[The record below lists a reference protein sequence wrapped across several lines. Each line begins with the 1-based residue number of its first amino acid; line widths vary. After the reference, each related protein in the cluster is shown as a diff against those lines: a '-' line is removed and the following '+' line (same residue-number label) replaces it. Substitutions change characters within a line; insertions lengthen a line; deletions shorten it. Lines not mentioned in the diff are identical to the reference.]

1 MLAVAASWRRFLAM
15 LLVASPGLA
24 VQSLELNALQ
34 TAMSLNKATPGA
46 SPVPQASAAQGK
58 EFFEAAL
65 LRVAYLEGLASKQD
79 KKLSKLRFE
88 LTGDAGP
95 SAGDKDIVALPT
107 SSADLNTKIASLE
120 RRLQDRS
127 AATQQLLAATKA
139 ALDKGAAAKVPQVPR
154 FLIATDAC
162 LAIEL
167 TAASADA

>member
-1 MLAVAASWRRFLAM
+1 MPGFAAFGRRAVVALLAVAPLLAAQTSD
-15 LLVASPGLA
+15 LS
-24 VQSLELNALQ
+24 ALQ
-34 TAMSLNKATPGA
+34 TAFKVHKAVPGA
-46 SPVPQASAAQGK
+46 SPRPASSVQSTATM
-58 EFFEAAL
+58 ESIRM
-65 LRVAYLEGLASKQD
+65 RVAYLEGLASKQD

-139 ALDKGAAAKVPQVPR
+139 ALDKGAAATG
-154 FLIATDAC
+154 ATSATVSDCDRC
-162 LAIEL
+162 LPC
-167 TAASADA
+167 D